1 MRVATY
7 NVHGC
12 VGTDG
17 RLDPDRVG
25 LVIRQ
30 TGASIVGLQEVDC
43 LRDLP
48 DGSDQLERLA
58 QITRMT
64 PIPGPTRHLGGGFF
78 GNALL
83 TRHEVVRVER
93 SDLSVPGR
101 EPRGLLVAE
110 LSVGGRMIQVA
121 VTHFGLDRRERHR
134 QVQSL
139 LELVADRVNEPFVLL
154 GDFNEWQPRAGTL
167 VELHTLFGY
176 APPAR
181 SFPSQL
187 PVFAL
192 DRIWAHPRSCLSQV
206 RAFRSASARLASDHL
221 PVMAQLELPTRRF
234 VKWRDAR
241 APGE

>member
-17 RLDPDRVG
+17 RMDPDRVG

-43 LRDLP
+43 LRALP
-48 DGSDQLERLA
+48 DGTDQLERLA
-58 QITRMT
+58 HITRMT
-64 PIPGPTRHLGGGFF
+64 PVPGPTRKRGPGYF

-83 TRHEVVRVER
+83 TTHHVVQVER

-101 EPRGLLVAE
+101 EPRGLLVVE
-110 LSVGGRMIQVA
+110 LAVAGQLIQVA
-121 VTHFGLDRRERHR
+121 VTHFGLDGMERQR
-134 QVQSL
+134 QVEYL
-139 LELVADRVNEPFVLL
+139 LELLSERITQPFVLL
-154 GDFNEWQPRAGTL
+154 GDFNEWRPRATTL

-181 SFPSQL
+181 SFPSRF

-192 DRIWAHPRSCLSQV
+192 DRIWVHPRSCLSKV
-206 RAFRSASARLASDHL
+206 HALRTASARLASDHL
-221 PVMAQLELPTRRF
+221 PVTARVELPLEQSLRPRP
-234 VKWRDAR
+234 AR
-241 APGE
+241 G